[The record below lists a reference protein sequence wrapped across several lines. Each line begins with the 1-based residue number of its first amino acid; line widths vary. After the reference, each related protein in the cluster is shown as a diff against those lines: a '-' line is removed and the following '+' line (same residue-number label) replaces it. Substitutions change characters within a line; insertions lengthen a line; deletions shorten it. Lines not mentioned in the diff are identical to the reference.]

1 MTLSGST
8 GHHWVETVDRR
19 FMMPPAMCS
28 LLMFEA
34 CAKPPTEQIGSAE
47 KAIKEVQANDAST
60 YIPDEYAKI
69 DGTLSALKEEV
80 THQDGKLA
88 LFRDYG
94 EVWQLAVTA
103 KSEAERLKTKGTE
116 KKEETKTSALQVQ
129 QVAQEIVTAPV
140 ALVAKAPIGRGRAA
154 LESIK
159 VDGEALKASLN
170 QVRIAIDIADYPTA
184 QTQAKAIHEKSQA
197 VSREIETALAK
208 IGERKPSAAKKK

>member
-8 GHHWVETVDRR
+8 GHHWIETVDKR
-19 FMMPPAMCS
+19 FMVLPAKCS
-28 LLMFEA
+28 LLMLKA
-34 CAKPPTEQIGSAE
+34 CAKPPTEQIEAAE
-47 KAIKEVQANDAST
+47 KAIKVVQANDAST
-60 YIPDEYAKI
+60 HIPDEYTKI
-69 DGTLSALKEEV
+69 EGTLSALKEEV

-94 EVWQLAVTA
+94 KIWQLAVTE

-116 KKEETKTSALQVQ
+116 KKKETKASAFQAQ
-129 QVAQEIVTAPV
+129 QVAQEAVTAPL

-159 VDGEALKASLN
+159 IDGEALKASLN
-170 QVRIAIDIADYPTA
+170 QVRIAIDIADYPAT
-184 QTQAKAIHEKSQA
+184 QTEAKAVHEKSQA

-208 IGERKPSAAKKK
+208 IGERKSSAAKKK

>member
-8 GHHWVETVDRR
+8 GHHWIETVDKR
-19 FMMPPAMCS
+19 FMMLPAKCS
-28 LLMFEA
+28 LLMLKA
-34 CAKPPTEQIGSAE
+34 CAKPPTEQIEAAE
-47 KAIKEVQANDAST
+47 KAIKVVQANDAST
-60 YIPDEYAKI
+60 YIPDKYTKI
-69 DGTLSALKEEV
+69 EVTLSALKEEV

-94 EVWQLAVTA
+94 KIWQLAVTE

-116 KKEETKTSALQVQ
+116 KKKETKASALQAQ
-129 QVAQEIVTAPV
+129 QVAQEAVTAPL

-170 QVRIAIDIADYPTA
+170 QVRIAIDIADYPTT
-184 QTQAKAIHEKSQA
+184 QTHAKAIHEKSQA

>member
-8 GHHWVETVDRR
+8 GHHWIETVDKR
-19 FMMPPAMCS
+19 FMMLSAKCS
-28 LLMFEA
+28 LLMLKA
-34 CAKPPTEQIGSAE
+34 CAKPPMEQNEAAE
-47 KAIKEVQANDAST
+47 KAIKVVQVNDAST
-60 YIPDEYAKI
+60 HIPDEYTKI
-69 DGTLSALKEEV
+69 EGTLSALKEEV

-94 EVWQLAVTA
+94 KIWQLAVTE

-116 KKEETKTSALQVQ
+116 ENKKDQSLCAPGSAGRTRGSHGPARASCKT
-129 QVAQEIVTAPV
+129 
-140 ALVAKAPIGRGRAA
+140 PIGRGRAA

-170 QVRIAIDIADYPTA
+170 QVRIVIDIADYPTT